1 MTMRRWRRPGRAML
15 VSLAGAALL
24 AGFAGT
30 AAAQPDP
37 PPVIPDPEPGVTPTV
52 LAEPGDPGYSFLYTA
67 TDHTLWVQGGGLL
80 GGPAVPYLE
89 TGRLIG
95 EAAPLSITASNVWTF
110 GRGTDNQLW
119 YEHSVPEYN
128 SPWYPLGGSL
138 TSKPGVASLGGN
150 AWAVFVRGT
159 DGALWERVYDGS
171 AWANWT
177 RLGGQILAGTG
188 PSAAYISGPVYVAVV
203 GTNRQVY
210 VLAVGASSFF
220 FSLGGQTTADP
231 ALTPANPAGTP
242 ISSSALAVFCR
253 GTDGAGYYTWLTLN
267 GAAPWRSMG
276 GKLTTG
282 VSAATA
288 TVSGQVTTYTA
299 GLGTSNGEYADV
311 GTWTSGTPTFSGWK
325 G

>member
-1 MTMRRWRRPGRAML
+1 MKWRRPGRALL
-15 VSLAGAALL
+15 VSLASAALL
-24 AGFAGT
+24 IGFA
-30 AAAQPDP
+30 ASASAQPDP
-37 PPVIPDPEPGVTPTV
+37 PPDIPAPAPGVTPTV

-67 TDHTLWVQGGGLL
+67 TDHTLWVQGGGLE
-80 GGPAVPYLE
+80 GGPADPYLE

-95 EAAPLSITASNVWTF
+95 EAAPLSIGTDNVWTF

-119 YEHSVPEYN
+119 YEHSVPQYN

-150 AWAVFVRGT
+150 SWAVFVRGT
-159 DGALWERVYDGS
+159 DGALWERLYDGS
-171 AWANWT
+171 AWGSWT

-188 PSAAYISGPVYVAVV
+188 PSAAFIGGRLYVAVV

-210 VLAVGASSFF
+210 VRAVQASVFF
-220 FSLGGQTTADP
+220 VSIGGQTTADP
-231 ALTPANPAGTP
+231 ALTPISAG
-242 ISSSALAVFCR
+242 AVAVLAVFCR
-253 GTDGAGYYTWLTLN
+253 GTNGAGYYTSFTMD
-267 GAAPWRSMG
+267 GAGPWRSMG

-288 TVSGQVTTYTA
+288 TVSGQITTYTA

-311 GTWTSGTPTFSGWK
+311 GTWASGTPTFSGWK